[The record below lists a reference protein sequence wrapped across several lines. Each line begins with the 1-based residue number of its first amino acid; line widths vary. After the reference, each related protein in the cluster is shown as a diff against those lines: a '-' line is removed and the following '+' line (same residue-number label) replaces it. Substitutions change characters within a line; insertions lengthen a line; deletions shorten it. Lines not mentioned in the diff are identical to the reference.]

1 MVNQGTTFVIGG
13 PGGDVVVGTQTFSD
27 FPTGSTTLTSNGIT
41 LTVGP
46 APGITL
52 APGQGG
58 NEAIFAIQP
67 LASQLMNA
75 IAAAAA
81 GIGAYAALQAETA
94 AALAE
99 LTGFLTSAAGCRL
112 PPPGFGE

>member
-1 MVNQGTTFVIGG
+1 MVNDGTTFIIGG
-13 PGGDVVVGTQTFSD
+13 PGGDVVVGTQTFSE
-27 FPTGSTTLTSNGIT
+27 FPTGSTTLTSDGIT

-46 APGITL
+46 APSITRP
-52 APGQGG
+52 PGQGG

-67 LASQLMNA
+67 MASQLVNL

-99 LTGFLTSAAGCRL
+99 LTGLLTSAAGCRL
-112 PPPGFGE
+112 PL